1 VGVQSND
8 SKLAEAVRGEVADW
22 HPPRGPD
29 LHDLMLRAG
38 HSAWRAQV
46 ALASMVG
53 AAVVAVLLV
62 LAVAT
67 VLLAPTLPGGEV
79 VKEHLVQAP

>member
-1 VGVQSND
+1 MGVPSSD
-8 SKLAEAVRGEVADW
+8 PRLAEAVRGEVADW

-29 LHDLMLRAG
+29 LHEVMLRAG
-38 HSAWRAQV
+38 HSAWRAQI
-46 ALASMVG
+46 ALVSMVG

-67 VLLAPTLPGGEV
+67 VLLAPTLPGAEA